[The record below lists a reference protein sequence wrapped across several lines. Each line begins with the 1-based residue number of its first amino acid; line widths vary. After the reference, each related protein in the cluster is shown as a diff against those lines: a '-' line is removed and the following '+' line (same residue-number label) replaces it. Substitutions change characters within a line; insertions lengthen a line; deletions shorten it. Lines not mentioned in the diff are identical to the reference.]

1 MSGHSGLLANQLPT
15 PERCVVAI
23 RKSCKRCCSNI
34 FSRIGYQM
42 CDLLAF
48 GGRDAMIPDM
58 PSRKQT
64 SQPRLISTFTRG
76 ETIGE
81 DRYAFALRHHH
92 APDDAKALLASWEA
106 THG

>member
-1 MSGHSGLLANQLPT
+1 
-15 PERCVVAI
+15 
-23 RKSCKRCCSNI
+23 
-34 FSRIGYQM
+34 
-42 CDLLAF
+42 
-48 GGRDAMIPDM
+48 MIPDM

-106 THG
+106 TRG